1 MLGQIAKWGAKLG
14 AKTLFKK
21 GISTGVFPSNYM
33 NKFIDHKMLISE
45 KRGKYPFLIANT
57 DNSSKDGTHWWS
69 ILDIEPKT
77 DISFFDSFGLDDLKA
92 FIIQDGKKVIE
103 KSLFGTEQ
111 MTRTNNKITLV
122 NIRFNRKAC
131 IDLFKK
137 ELDALSDTASNF
149 FHFIQAFGNKLKLR
163 DFVNIWI
170 VEDRVQDLD
179 SVTCGIFQI
188 YFYDNLFN
196 PDENS
201 KIRNKKRF

>member
-77 DISFFDSFGLDDLKA
+77 DIFFFDSFGLDGLKA
-92 FIIQDGKKVIE
+92 FIIQDVKKVIE
-103 KSLFGTEQ
+103 KILFGTEQ
-111 MTRTNNKITLV
+111 MTRTKNKITPV
-122 NIRFNRKAC
+122 NIRFNLNA
-131 IDLFKK
+131 FKNLSK
-137 ELDALSDTASNF
+137 QEVDALSDTASSF
-149 FHFIQAFGNKLKLR
+149 FHFIQAFGNKLKLL
-163 DFVNIWI
+163 DLVNMWM
-170 VEDRVQDLD
+170 VEDRVQDLN
-179 SVTCGIFQI
+179 SVTCGIFKI

-201 KIRNKKRF
+201 KIQKKK